1 MAVEGADEKPGLGE
15 TRFDVRD
22 HGPVFFPEAGEPGV
36 EVLPGSRSA
45 PFRGVPFGV
54 PGELPVLDQFFPG
67 IGRQNVGS
75 GPESDEDGF
84 LGAPAG
90 EDLGLFLEEIRE
102 RSRPRRPE
110 VRLSASRLSRY
121 SPGDIKR
128 DPDDLAVD
136 PSHGPCDGVS
146 KLGPNGAGSPTVAT
160 GSPYPPS
167 DDAQGRDRDGKK
179 LERGDPV
186 PPDGVE
192 ATSGVLAGDD
202 CGGGVRK

>member
-1 MAVEGADEKPGLGE
+1 MAVEGADEKPGLVE

-22 HGPVFFPEAGEPGV
+22 HGPVFFPEA
-36 EVLPGSRSA
+36 S
-45 PFRGVPFGV
+45 
-54 PGELPVLDQFFPG
+54 ELPILDQFFPG

-75 GPESDEDGF
+75 GSESDEDGF

-146 KLGPNGAGSPTVAT
+146 KLGPNGAGSP
-160 GSPYPPS
+160 P
-167 DDAQGRDRDGKK
+167 
-179 LERGDPV
+179 
-186 PPDGVE
+186 
-192 ATSGVLAGDD
+192 
-202 CGGGVRK
+202 